1 MTAASVNVD
10 FGECLECGTALKTHP
25 DRGPRTKGKPCP
37 NCEYGYL
44 EGI

>member
-1 MTAASVNVD
+1 MTTASVNVD
-10 FGECLECGTALKTHP
+10 LGECLECGTALEALP
-25 DRGPRTKGKPCP
+25 DRAPRTNGKSCP

>member
-1 MTAASVNVD
+1 MTAASIDID
-10 FGECLECGTALKTHP
+10 FGDRPECGTALEAHP
-25 DRGPRTKGKPCP
+25 DRGPRTKGNSCP